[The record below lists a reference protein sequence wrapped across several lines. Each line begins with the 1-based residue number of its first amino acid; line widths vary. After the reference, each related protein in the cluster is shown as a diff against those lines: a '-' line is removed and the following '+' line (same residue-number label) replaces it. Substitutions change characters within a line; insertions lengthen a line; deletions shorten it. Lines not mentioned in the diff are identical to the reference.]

1 VGYGADVVPPFAPYH
16 SGLSRKLKVGFP
28 GKVALIRVLLSG
40 SMIYMEKKLKGKNK
54 MQRQIGSHCDSPVK
68 KRVRLKLNS
77 KREEV
82 TSS

>member
-1 VGYGADVVPPFAPYH
+1 
-16 SGLSRKLKVGFP
+16 
-28 GKVALIRVLLSG
+28 
-40 SMIYMEKKLKGKNK
+40 MIYMEKKLKGRKNK
-54 MQRQIGSHCDSPVK
+54 MQKQIGSHRDSPVK